1 MIASNSLLWCER
13 KNRAGYLRQNASRLL
28 IGAASPS
35 SEASDP
41 SAIRALLHRMFK
53 MYRKA
58 ASARCMLA
66 LQERN
71 LYQLMKGCHGL
82 LRCHSEP
89 AFSQPQ
95 LRKV

>member
-1 MIASNSLLWCER
+1 
-13 KNRAGYLRQNASRLL
+13 
-28 IGAASPS
+28 
-35 SEASDP
+35 
-41 SAIRALLHRMFK
+41 MFK